1 MEISARSGGR
11 DPLDEPGWV
20 VPIANSLV
28 GADRAAPAALAG
40 AVAGAEAGS
49 GPALS
54 PRHSVRPLQR
64 HSVATPAAG
73 GGVRLGADMLA
84 AAGPVA
90 GGRGLRPAAPGPA
103 RRAESSRRARQITGL
118 RGRLPHPGKT
128 WGCRHRPSPVDRQQT
143 PLDLRR
149 PRHPPQSH
157 HYRGRTSTT
166 SPRPSPRSTASRRSR
181 AAPDGLAAGPK
192 PIGKVFVPPGRPL
205 TRPAS
210 QTGRLTSARAEVSR
224 RRRRRPP
231 RSTRALRASG
241 VVRAPPRAIGQR
253 AHSVPTKIRAIRG
266 PAACNLAVSA
276 GQRPH
281 KACTTSTRRTFWCRT
296 RRRSWASSRS
306 TRGGA

>member
-28 GADRAAPAALAG
+28 GTDRAAPAALAG

-84 AAGPVA
+84 ASGPVA

-128 WGCRHRPSPVDRQQT
+128 WGCRHRPSPIDRRKT
-143 PLDLRR
+143 G
-149 PRHPPQSH
+149 SKH
-157 HYRGRTSTT
+157 HLICDGRGRTSTT

-210 QTGRLTSARAEVSR
+210 QTGSAH
-224 RRRRRPP
+224 
-231 RSTRALRASG
+231 LRASG
-241 VVRAPPRAIGQR
+241 GEP
-253 AHSVPTKIRAIRG
+253 
-266 PAACNLAVSA
+266 SA
-276 GQRPH
+276 
-281 KACTTSTRRTFWCRT
+281 TST
-296 RRRSWASSRS
+296 ASSIHTCSPRE
-306 TRGGA
+306 RGGPSTATGHRSARPLRADQDPGHTRTSRL